1 MYVERLLGK
10 VCFIAQAGK
19 EHSMRTQD
27 PDLLETLAA
36 AAGCDY
42 LSDLRLPA
50 HRAAL
55 RLAVQGCAAEDY
67 PTRQWQEALGY
78 LCGASPSSL
87 PADQAR
93 EKLLGFLGG
102 QPARR

>member
-1 MYVERLLGK
+1 
-10 VCFIAQAGK
+10 
-19 EHSMRTQD
+19 MRTQD

-42 LSDLRLPA
+42 LSDLRLPT

-67 PTRQWQEALGY
+67 PARQWQEALGY

-102 QPARR
+102 KPARR